1 MKSFTVRE
9 STMWHITITQDKLAN
24 DLAFQR
30 FGLHDSA
37 S

>member
-1 MKSFTVRE
+1 MMSFTTRE
-9 STMWHITITQDKLAN
+9 STLWHITVMRDKLAN
-24 DLAFQR
+24 YPAFQR